1 MRYPKSWNKMNLSE
15 QEDWLVKKY
24 QETIEVVDEIR
35 RMLAKVRGGQKIKV
49 IEIDRPDEAAL
60 KN

>member
-1 MRYPKSWNKMNLSE
+1 MNLSE

-24 QETIEVVDEIR
+24 QETIEVVDELR